1 MISPC
6 VKICKVKK
14 DICIGCGRSLEQI
27 KNWSKYSNFKRKKII
42 KQLKN
47 NSSITKLLPS

>member
-14 DICIGCGRSLEQI
+14 GICIGCGRSLEQI
-27 KNWSKYSNFKRKKII
+27 KYWSNYSNFKRKKII

-47 NSSITKLLPS
+47 NSSNTKLHPT

>member
-6 VKICKVKK
+6 IKICKVKK

-27 KNWSKYSNFKRKKII
+27 KNWSKYSNFKRKKIF

-47 NSSITKLLPS
+47 NSSNTKLLPT